1 MATKKKTT
9 TDPNKRRLLT
19 DYIQEQY
26 LNYGF
31 ERDMINWQ
39 MICKQI
45 QNIQKENPKLNDDWI
60 RYTLWYMIEIKQ
72 QNLFDDEF
80 TGSILNLVPYAF
92 TEAYKYW
99 KNNKEVL
106 KEFENFE
113 PQPSKVV
120 YIDNRVKRN
129 NKDISFD

>member
-9 TDPNKRRLLT
+9 TDPSKRRLLT

-80 TGSILNLVPYAF
+80 TGSILNLVPYTF

-120 YIDNRVKRN
+120 YINNRAKRN
-129 NKDISFD
+129 NKTISFD